1 MKKIQK
7 LLSVMLSI
15 LIICTFCTSLTGQA
29 VSFTPNFEINS
40 AAGMLINVDTGDV
53 MYEKNPDEQY
63 MPGSLVQIL
72 EAVIVLEKCN
82 DLNQS
87 LTCDLEMINRYID
100 TDYKDDL
107 RFADI
112 RQGDTLTI
120 EELLYALMLT
130 SSYEAAVMLAN
141 EFGGSV
147 AGFVDMMNAK
157 LKEIGCTQTNFT
169 NVTGLYDTAQVT
181 TARDM
186 TKITQYALSVSKFME
201 FAGAVSYA
209 PESPNG
215 DRHKAEEEW
224 VWTHSNAM
232 MHTNSTYYLEG
243 TKGIKTANLARQGRN
258 IICLGARDGNSF
270 LVVLLAA
277 PFNDAE
283 GVLKFYHMTDATDLL
298 KWAFDHF
305 NYQTVLS
312 ESTELGQVTVQNGE
326 GVDYVL
332 VKPAK
337 SFMTLWYDGADVNAI
352 VQEVKLEDNV
362 SAPVEQGEKL
372 GTVTLKFSGQELE
385 TIDLIATSSI
395 KLSEGKYYLALAKHF
410 PQTEW
415 LTRGIFLSVILCA
428 VYLVLCI
435 YAHVLYVQKPK
446 SPEPVHL
453 RPKASAVK
461 KEAEKSKKKSSG
473 KK

>member
-1 MKKIQK
+1 MKKFKK
-7 LLSVMLSI
+7 LLCVMVSVFM
-15 LIICTFCTSLTGQA
+15 ICTFCTSLTGQA

-63 MPGSLVQIL
+63 MPGTLVQIL
-72 EAVIVLEKCN
+72 ETAIVLEKCTN
-82 DLNQS
+82 LNQS
-87 LTCDLEMINRYID
+87 LTCDLELINRYIE

-107 RFADI
+107 RYGDI
-112 RQGDTLTI
+112 RQGDTFTI

-141 EFGGSV
+141 EFGNGSV

-157 LKEIGCTQTNFT
+157 AKEIGCTSTNFT
-169 NVTGLYDTAQVT
+169 NVTGIYDEAQLT
-181 TARDM
+181 TARDVAKM
-186 TKITQYALSVSKFME
+186 TQYALSVSKFME
-201 FAGAVSYA
+201 FASAVSYA
-209 PESPNG
+209 PESPNS
-215 DRHKAEEEW
+215 DRHKDAM

-232 MHTNSTYYLEG
+232 MHTNSTYYLDG

-258 IICLGARDGNSF
+258 IVCLGARDGNSF

-283 GVLKFYHMTDATDLL
+283 GVLKYYHMTDAIDLL
-298 KWAFDHF
+298 KWTFEHF

-337 SFMTLWYDGADVNAI
+337 SFMTLWYDGADVNSI

-372 GTVTLKFSGQELE
+372 GTVTLKFSGQELT
-385 TIDLIATSSI
+385 TIDLVATTAV
-395 KLSEGKYYLALAKHF
+395 KLSQGKYYIALAKHF
-410 PQTEW
+410 PKTEW
-415 LTRGIFLSVILCA
+415 LSRAFFLSVILCA

-446 SPEPVHL
+446 TAEPVHL
-453 RPKASAVK
+453 KPKASAVK
-461 KEAEKSKKKSSG
+461 KEAEKAKKKSSE
-473 KK
+473 KKI

>member
-7 LLSVMLSI
+7 LLSVMLSV
-15 LIICTFCTSLTGQA
+15 LMICAFCTSLTGQA

-72 EAVIVLEKCN
+72 EAAIVLEKCT

-87 LTCDLEMINRYID
+87 LTCDLELIKRY
-100 TDYKDDL
+100 TETEYKDDL
-107 RFADI
+107 RYADM

-120 EELLYALMLT
+120 EELLYAMMLT
-130 SSYEAAVMLAN
+130 SSYEASVMLAN
-141 EFGGSV
+141 EFGGGSV
-147 AGFVDMMNAK
+147 AGFVDIMNAK

-169 NVTGLYDTAQVT
+169 NVTGIYDEKQTT

-186 TKITQYALSVSKFME
+186 AKITQYALSINKFLE
-201 FAGAVSYA
+201 IASAVSYI
-209 PESPNG
+209 PESPNS
-215 DRHKAEEEW
+215 DRHKEDW

-258 IICLGARDGNSF
+258 IVSLGARDGNSF

-283 GVLKFYHMTDATDLL
+283 GVLKYYHMTDAIDLL

-337 SFMTLWYDGADVNAI
+337 SFMTLWYDGADINAI
-352 VQEVKLEDNV
+352 VQEIKLEDNV

-385 TIDLIATSSI
+385 TIDLIASSSI

-435 YAHVLYVQKPK
+435 YAHVLHVQKPK
-446 SPEPVHL
+446 TPEPVHL

-461 KEAEKSKKKSSG
+461 KEAEKSKKKSSS

>member
-215 DRHKAEEEW
+215 DR
-224 VWTHSNAM
+224 
-232 MHTNSTYYLEG
+232 
-243 TKGIKTANLARQGRN
+243 
-258 IICLGARDGNSF
+258 
-270 LVVLLAA
+270 
-277 PFNDAE
+277 
-283 GVLKFYHMTDATDLL
+283 
-298 KWAFDHF
+298 
-305 NYQTVLS
+305 
-312 ESTELGQVTVQNGE
+312 
-326 GVDYVL
+326 
-332 VKPAK
+332 
-337 SFMTLWYDGADVNAI
+337 
-352 VQEVKLEDNV
+352 
-362 SAPVEQGEKL
+362 
-372 GTVTLKFSGQELE
+372 
-385 TIDLIATSSI
+385 
-395 KLSEGKYYLALAKHF
+395 
-410 PQTEW
+410 
-415 LTRGIFLSVILCA
+415 
-428 VYLVLCI
+428 
-435 YAHVLYVQKPK
+435 
-446 SPEPVHL
+446 
-453 RPKASAVK
+453 
-461 KEAEKSKKKSSG
+461 
-473 KK
+473 